1 MGLTASLM
9 AHAIFTPANSTTE
22 GDTGTIN
29 PSLNTY
35 MAGLGTIRISAK
47 QTHDLIK

>member
-9 AHAIFTPANSTTE
+9 AYAIFTPANSTIE

-35 MAGLGTIRISAK
+35 MARLGTIRISAK
-47 QTHDLIK
+47 